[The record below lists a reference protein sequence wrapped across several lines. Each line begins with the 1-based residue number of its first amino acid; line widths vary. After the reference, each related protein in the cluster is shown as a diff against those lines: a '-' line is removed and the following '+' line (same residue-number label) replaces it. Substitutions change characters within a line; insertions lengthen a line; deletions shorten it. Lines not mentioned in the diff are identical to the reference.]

1 MFTFYWAKYIKIP
14 VCIYNYFKCIRLYKI
29 SKTWIQLKVG
39 CWSITLA
46 NGGCQQIRIH
56 GISKIL
62 HWWLKLTDHTHVFI
76 GTDRSTWNQY
86 GTDCG
91 QNSGNIY
98 GNVANIRWE
107 YLHQGTMMGLQGAYY
122 GLITCILYD
131 THCKKL
137 PFNKSFVRWTEA
149 IPSQFH
155 GTHPKPRRSRNPGSR
170 HLGPTSPTWAMAWHH
185 GPRFLGWLGVWQ
197 WKC

>member
-1 MFTFYWAKYIKIP
+1 MPSPQHPVVLRNPAVTSCPPGEGGEGFFTLDVKYPQNGWFLYGFRSLHMFTFYWAKYIKIP

-98 GNVANIRWE
+98 GNVANIR
-107 YLHQGTMMGLQGAYY
+107 GN
-122 GLITCILYD
+122 ICIREPWWGF
-131 THCKKL
+131 K
-137 PFNKSFVRWTEA
+137 
-149 IPSQFH
+149 
-155 GTHPKPRRSRNPGSR
+155 
-170 HLGPTSPTWAMAWHH
+170 GPIMA
-185 GPRFLGWLGVWQ
+185 
-197 WKC
+197 